1 VWGAIALSSISL
13 FIIIKGLKNVD
24 SSILPADTM
33 AYMQNNLGEVSL
45 YLILGWFVILQPLI
59 SFTKVNVLKIIVMAG
74 TFSLGMAFAANDL
87 VNFIGAPLAALNTY
101 ELAQNY
107 GEFAETTLM
116 SDLAAKSQANKLYVV
131 IAGLIMML
139 TLFVSKKARSV
150 TATTIGLSSH
160 ETGNERFKS
169 NAIGRFLVRR
179 TLTLTDYLN
188 RVISKDSAIRKN
200 YINSFDLTK
209 KDDLT
214 ERLKDKPA
222 FDLIRAAVILMVSA
236 GLISLATTLTLPLS
250 TTYVTFIVAMA
261 AALPDRAWGRE
272 TAAYR
277 VSGVINVIGGWFG
290 TALIAMLVAGIISV
304 TIYFGGLIALIFFVV
319 LTATVLIS
327 STLRHRREAKDAA
340 RKDSAITSRT
350 SLVANAKTDPLP
362 LLSCRYIYEA
372 EKLIDDMTESLGE
385 YDISLIKNSQR
396 GASELESEL
405 SDISSIC
412 YKRIHKENLDL
423 RDFEIGVDDTG
434 YQNNSNESVY
444 IRIIASAKHIN
455 DILGLNIQKILSHLS
470 NSHGALD
477 KSKISRLYDTQKSV
491 SIFMKQIGDSLRE
504 DIDLNA
510 KDFTPRKKDLVLLI
524 SDLQSEAIKV
534 GISGF
539 SRRTIDLYIDLL
551 STYKIMIEESYQLL
565 KDISK
570 VSDKT

>member
-1 VWGAIALSSISL
+1 
-13 FIIIKGLKNVD
+13 
-24 SSILPADTM
+24 
-33 AYMQNNLGEVSL
+33 
-45 YLILGWFVILQPLI
+45 
-59 SFTKVNVLKIIVMAG
+59 
-74 TFSLGMAFAANDL
+74 
-87 VNFIGAPLAALNTY
+87 
-101 ELAQNY
+101 
-107 GEFAETTLM
+107 
-116 SDLAAKSQANKLYVV
+116 
-131 IAGLIMML
+131 
-139 TLFVSKKARSV
+139 
-150 TATTIGLSSH
+150 
-160 ETGNERFKS
+160 
-169 NAIGRFLVRR
+169 
-179 TLTLTDYLN
+179 
-188 RVISKDSAIRKN
+188 
-200 YINSFDLTK
+200 
-209 KDDLT
+209 
-214 ERLKDKPA
+214 
-222 FDLIRAAVILMVSA
+222 
-236 GLISLATTLTLPLS
+236 
-250 TTYVTFIVAMA
+250 
-261 AALPDRAWGRE
+261 
-272 TAAYR
+272 
-277 VSGVINVIGGWFG
+277 
-290 TALIAMLVAGIISV
+290 
-304 TIYFGGLIALIFFVV
+304 
-319 LTATVLIS
+319 
-327 STLRHRREAKDAA
+327 
-340 RKDSAITSRT
+340 
-350 SLVANAKTDPLP
+350 
-362 LLSCRYIYEA
+362 
-372 EKLIDDMTESLGE
+372 MTESLGE